1 MFPACSQDPLP
12 VVPGR
17 PDIVQGMDNMY
28 QPTGPQ
34 DDWRPPG
41 GDPQDNWRQP
51 SGPQDNW
58 RQPTGPQ
65 DNWRQPTGPQ
75 DNWRQPTGPQD
86 NWPTQELGAGGGESR
101 RPGGRRPMRWG
112 AGIALVALLAGGGAL
127 AATELTSGPG
137 PATAGSGQAAAL
149 NSVLSSAS
157 SPASG
162 AASSPAPGTAAASG
176 TTAVSGTTAASATTA
191 AASSADSGAL
201 SSAVSA
207 GGSTVA
213 GRCGRAVIR
222 LRAARHPRAAVIV
235 GRFCRNRLV
244 RLRALGGMHGQFTF
258 RTKSGS
264 RTIAFARGVLES
276 ATAGQVVVKSADGST
291 WTWYLV
297 ASTVVR
303 EQGKAVGRGVLGSG
317 EQVFAGGPVVGGKND
332 ARLIVIRPGNGSP
345 AG

>member
-17 PDIVQGMDNMY
+17 PGIVQGMDNMY
-28 QPTGPQ
+28 QPPSGGPQ

-41 GDPQDNWRQP
+41 GD
-51 SGPQDNW
+51 
-58 RQPTGPQ
+58 
-65 DNWRQPTGPQ
+65 PQ

-149 NSVLSSAS
+149 NSILSSAS

-176 TTAVSGTTAASATTA
+176 TTAASATTA
-191 AASSADSGAL
+191 AASSADSAAL
-201 SSAVSA
+201 SSAIPVSA

-303 EQGKAVGRGVLGSG
+303 EQGKVVGRSVLASG

-332 ARLIVIRPGNGSP
+332 ARLIVIRPGNGSS